1 MIGTIITYN
10 NAKLELLGFIKKTYG
25 ITERIV
31 KQEAENTKVYPA
43 EYCGNGQFNT
53 IADFDFKYGQSYWK
67 KNGRPRFEPST
78 SASMVGAVR
87 MITISYPLTLVAS
100 IPRKSTT
107 ADDGYASDRIANSIA
122 KSLND
127 NNSALKAMI
136 SARKVEVNMTGW
148 NDFVDEI
155 FREEFSGIEFKYDYS
170 YVLMA
175 IDFDVI
181 VEINQN
187 CLSDDCSYYA
197 PTTCEILNKLVTA
210 QNRRDCILPEFDFST
225 DEDFDALSAQQII
238 DLTERL
244 CS

>member
-25 ITERIV
+25 ITERIIR
-31 KQEAENTKVYPA
+31 QEEENTKVYPG
-43 EYCGNGQFNT
+43 EYCGNGEFNHVSE
-53 IADFDFKYGQSYWK
+53 FDFKFGQSYWK
-67 KNGRPRFEPST
+67 KNGSPRFEPSNNV
-78 SASMVGAVR
+78 SMVGAVR

-100 IPRKSTT
+100 IPRKSTS
-107 ADDGYASDRIANSIA
+107 ADDAYASERIANSIA

-127 NNSALKAMI
+127 NNSSLKSMI

-148 NDFVDEI
+148 NDVVDEI
-155 FREEFSGIEFKYDYS
+155 FRQEFSGIELRYDYS

-175 IDFDVI
+175 IDFDIV

-187 CLSDDCSYYA
+187 CLSYDCSYYGA
-197 PTTCEILNKLVTA
+197 TLCEILNKLVTA

-225 DEDFDALSAQQII
+225 DADFEALSAQQII

-244 CS
+244 CP